1 MKIKEAL
8 FIKKACLFWIFSLV
22 TIHLF
27 AQVEQVGKIISYK
40 KIPGGITGKT
50 ANAIFDIHA
59 YNDHIIR
66 VRVSKKKQ
74 FDNFSYAL
82 TSSEIPSFDLSVTES
97 NKTILLKTKAITVLV
112 EKLPLFRVSF
122 KNNAGEVINEDA
134 ETDGTIFSG
143 NKVSS
148 YKKLQD
154 GEHFVGLGEALGNLD
169 KKGMGITLNNTDTYK
184 YGDPRLPMYI
194 SVPFYIGIHHR
205 QQYGIF
211 YNNSYKTFFNFASS
225 TPFTSIS
232 ADGGDADYFFIYDN
246 SVGKILDQ
254 YTSLTGRMPLPPKWS
269 LGYQQ
274 SRCTYYPQ
282 SKVEWIARSFR
293 EKQIPL
299 DGIVLD
305 ADYQQD
311 YQPFRTNKQRFP
323 DLPALSAKLAAMNI
337 RLTASVYP
345 GVNIDSTYD
354 SYTDGLKKDV
364 FVKYSDGRL
373 FKTEIAPLQVLL
385 PDYTN
390 PKTRSWWVD
399 KMKRMQDNG
408 ISGYWNDMNEP
419 AVAGSYLPDNLQFD
433 FDGRK
438 AGAQEAKNLYGFQMA
453 RSSYEAG
460 LKYNNGNR
468 PFVLTRSAF
477 AGVQRYS
484 AVWSGDNTA
493 SDEGLLSG
501 VLLNSQMSL
510 SGIPFVGPDLG
521 GYIGDGSKELFK
533 RWIEVG
539 VFSPYV
545 RNHKEFFAPANE
557 PWSYGEEAEMISK
570 SYIGFRY
577 RLMPYI
583 YSKFYEASLTGM
595 PIARSLCINYPHDEK
610 VYDNLYQYQFLFGD
624 ALMIVPVTTKE
635 NIKKIYLP
643 DDEWY
648 DLYTDERIG
657 GNKEIAKEVPAFQ
670 IPIYVKGSSIIPM
683 QGLVQS
689 TKENP
694 GDTLIV
700 HIYNGR
706 QNNTFTYYED
716 AGDGFEYKQG
726 DFYKRTISFDPAQRL
741 ITFSKADGTYI
752 PGFKKLKVVLH
763 GFDHGITQAIVNA
776 REQQLLDCSI
786 KLLDGLEYLG
796 DYYDKDTY
804 NKLRK
809 AEPKMQQQSLVTDN
823 SSAQISIQL
832 R

>member
-1 MKIKEAL
+1 MKIKKAL
-8 FIKKACLFWIFSLV
+8 FIKKACLVWIFSMV

-27 AQVEQVGKIISYK
+27 AQVEYAGKVIAYRK
-40 KIPGGITGKT
+40 VPGGITGKT

-66 VRVSKKKQ
+66 VRISKKKA
-74 FDNFSYAL
+74 FDDFSYAL
-82 TSSEIPSFDLSVTES
+82 TSNEIPVFNLSVTDS
-97 NKTILLKTKAITVLV
+97 NEIIILKTKAIMVV
-112 EKLPLFRVSF
+112 VQKQPSFRVSF
-122 KNNAGEVINEDA
+122 KNNTGEVINEDT
-134 ETDGTIFSG
+134 ETEGTIFSG

-154 GEHFVGLGEALGNLD
+154 GERFVGLGEALGNLD
-169 KKGMGITLNNTDTYK
+169 KRGMGITLNNTDTYK

-194 SVPFYIGIHHR
+194 SIPFYIGIHHR

-211 YNNSYKTFFNFASS
+211 YHNSYKTFFNFGSS

-232 ADGGDADYFFIYDN
+232 ADGGDVDYFFIYDS
-246 SVGKILDQ
+246 SVGKILEH
-254 YTSLTGRMPLPPKWS
+254 YSSVTGRMPLPPKWS

-282 SKVEWIARSFR
+282 SKVEWIAESFR
-293 EKQIPL
+293 KKEIPL

-305 ADYQQD
+305 ADYQQN
-311 YQPFRTNKQRFP
+311 YQPFRTNKERFP
-323 DLPALSAKLAAMNI
+323 DLPALSSKLAAMNI

-373 FKTEIAPLQVLL
+373 FKTEIAPLQLYL

-390 PKTRSWWVD
+390 PKTRSWWIAQ
-399 KMKRMQDNG
+399 MKWMQDNG

-419 AVAGSYLPDNLQFD
+419 AVANSYLPDNVQFD

-438 AGAQEAKNLYGFQMA
+438 AGALEAKNVYGFQMA

-460 LKYNNGNR
+460 LKYNNGDR

-545 RNHKEFFAPANE
+545 RNHKEFFATANE

-570 SYIGFRY
+570 SFIGFRY

-595 PIARSLCINYPHDEK
+595 PVARSLCINYPYDDN

-624 ALMIVPVTTKE
+624 ALMVVPVTSKE

-643 DDEWY
+643 NDEWY
-648 DLYTDERIG
+648 DLYTDERAG
-657 GNKEIAKEVPAFQ
+657 GNKGITKEVPAYQ
-670 IPIYVKGSSIIPM
+670 IPIYIKSSSIIPM

-689 TKENP
+689 TKEKP
-694 GDTLIV
+694 GDTLTV
-700 HIYNGR
+700 HIYNGKE
-706 QNNTFTYYED
+706 NNIFTYYED
-716 AGDGFEYKQG
+716 SGNGFDYKQG
-726 DFYKRTISFDPAQRL
+726 GFYIRTISFNPAQRL
-741 ITFSKADGTYI
+741 ITFSKANGTYVS
-752 PGFKKLKVVLH
+752 GFKKMKIVLH
-763 GFDHGITQAIVNA
+763 GFDQGLKKATVNDNE
-776 REQQLLDCSI
+776 EQLQKCAI
-786 KLLDGLEYLG
+786 KLLDGLQYLG
-796 DYYDKDTY
+796 DYYDKNTY
-804 NKLRK
+804 SRLRER
-809 AEPKMQQQSLVTDN
+809 EPKMQQQSVVIDN
-823 SSAQISIQL
+823 FPGQIKIQL
-832 R
+832 Q